1 MLIVFTDNPT
11 NKKYLKESLLSLF
24 LKMRWKI
31 FVKGSILVKIFKT
44 AILYK
49 ISKPVTDIFY
59 NKRLIFF
66 TRLKVGIAH
75 CDIKLA

>member
-1 MLIVFTDNPT
+1 MLIVFTDNPAT
-11 NKKYLKESLLSLF
+11 EKYLKESLLSLF

-49 ISKPVTDIFY
+49 TSKPVTDI
-59 NKRLIFF
+59 
-66 TRLKVGIAH
+66 
-75 CDIKLA
+75 

>member
-66 TRLKVGIAH
+66 TWLKVGIAN
-75 CDIKLA
+75 CDIKLS